1 MRIVTTQEQLLFDL
15 IQEQKRTNELLEKLI
30 PATPVQTIPAAPEK
44 TPTTP
49 APVPTPP
56 KRGR

>member
-30 PATPVQTIPAAPEK
+30 PATPEK
-44 TPTTP
+44 TSVTH
-49 APVPTPP
+49 APVPTPQ